1 MVTGSPNGPVLVT
14 GTGGPAGV
22 AVVRALVRAGE
33 DVVAADASADAVG
46 LRLGHHRAV
55 LPRGDD
61 PDFAEAVAEAARR
74 TGARAL
80 VATVAEEL
88 VALDGAAER
97 LDRAGLAHWLPDPAA
112 VEACTDKWRFH
123 LVTTAAG
130 VAVPPTGLGSAD
142 GVPGP
147 WIVKPRHGRGSRDIV
162 AVDDP
167 ADLDH
172 ALAQVPE
179 PMVQHR
185 LAGREFTV
193 DALVDRDGRLAAAV
207 PRWRDETK
215 AGISVRGETFADPAL
230 GAGVGVLLGAVGLT
244 GPANVQ
250 GFMEPGAATA
260 MFTEVNPRFSGGL
273 PLSLAA
279 GCDLVGEYLGAVR
292 GRELDPGRLGFTPGV
307 RMYRYYEE
315 IFEGP

>member
-1 MVTGSPNGPVLVT
+1 MTAGPGGPVLVT

-22 AVVRALVRAGE
+22 AVLRALIRSGE
-33 DVVAADASADAVG
+33 QVVAADASAEAVG

-61 PDFAEAVAEAARR
+61 PTFAQAVVAAARR

-88 VALDGAAER
+88 VVLAQAADQLDA
-97 LDRAGLAHWLPDPAA
+97 AGLAHWLPEPSA
-112 VEACTDKWRFH
+112 VEDCTDKWRFH
-123 LVTTAAG
+123 QVTTAAG
-130 VAVPPTGLGSAD
+130 VAVPATGLGSAD

-147 WIVKPRHGRGSRDIV
+147 WIVKPRYGRGSRDIV
-162 AVDDP
+162 AVDDR
-167 ADLDH
+167 ADLDQV
-172 ALAQVPE
+172 LAQVPE

-193 DALVDRDGRLAAAV
+193 DALVGRDGRLAAAV

-230 GAGVGVLLGAVGLT
+230 VAGVGALLAAVGLT

-250 GFMEPGAATA
+250 GFMEPGAAA
-260 MFTEVNPRFSGGL
+260 AVFTEINPRFSGGL

-292 GRELDPGRLGFTPGV
+292 GRELDPGRLSFVPGV